1 MGVVHYKL
9 YLEKTVTY
17 QTLYMTLPTLEK
29 VKTLANLTLHI
40 ATLHSVRKAFMKAQT
55 LTKLKWKGQKRN
67 STNTRK
73 I

>member
-1 MGVVHYKL
+1 MVLVHYKL

-17 QTLYMTLPTLEK
+17 QTLKMTLPALEK
-29 VKTLANLTLHI
+29 VTTLANLTLHI

-55 LTKLKWKGQKRN
+55 LAKLKWKGQKRN

>member
-1 MGVVHYKL
+1 
-9 YLEKTVTY
+9 
-17 QTLYMTLPTLEK
+17 MTLPALKK
-29 VKTLANLTLHI
+29 VTTLANLTLHI

-55 LTKLKWKGQKRN
+55 LAKLKWKGQKRN